1 MNVTIASDHGAIE
14 LRQALIDHIT
24 TSHSEIR
31 VTDLGTH
38 VSESVDYPN
47 IADQLVDKL
56 NKKEADLGVLCCGTG
71 IGMSI
76 RANRYPGIRAALVY
90 DEFTAKMAKA
100 HNNANVLCLGGRT
113 LDIDTAKKLISIWL
127 ETPFE
132 GGRHQKRVDKL
143 DAPFV

>member
-1 MNVTIASDHGAIE
+1 M
-14 LRQALIDHIT
+14 
-24 TSHSEIR
+24 
-31 VTDLGTH
+31 TDLGTH
-38 VSESVDYPN
+38 VSESVDYPDM
-47 IADQLVDKL
+47 ADQLVDKL

-76 RANRYPGIRAALVY
+76 RANRYPVIRAALVY

-113 LDIDTAKKLISIWL
+113 LDINTAKKLISIWL

-143 DAPFV
+143 DAKLV

>member
-1 MNVTIASDHGAIE
+1 MNLTIASDHGAIE
-14 LRQALIDHIT
+14 LRQALINHIT
-24 TSHSEIR
+24 TSYLEIR

-47 IADQLVDKL
+47 MADQLVDKL
-56 NKKEADLGVLCCGTG
+56 NKKETDLGVLCCGTG